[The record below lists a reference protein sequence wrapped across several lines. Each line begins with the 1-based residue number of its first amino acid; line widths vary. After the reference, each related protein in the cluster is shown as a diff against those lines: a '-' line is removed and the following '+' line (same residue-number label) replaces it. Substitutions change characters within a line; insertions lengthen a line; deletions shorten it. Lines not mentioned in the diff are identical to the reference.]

1 MRIGTFNVEN
11 LEAPLGARATVLRPA
26 FARLDAD
33 IVCLQEVNGQHVKG
47 RHERVLAGLDEL
59 LAGTRYADYARAAT
73 TAANGNGAADVHNL
87 VILSRL
93 PILAHRQLRHGLLPP
108 VTTRLVTADPPA
120 EAPVALPFDRPLL
133 VAEIDAGGRRLTI
146 VNVHLR
152 APLAAPIPGHKIA
165 PFKWNSVAAWAEGYY
180 LSGLKRSG
188 QALELRLLADS
199 LFDADANA
207 LLLVAGDFNA
217 EAHETPLRMVVGA
230 PEDTGNGALTGRALV
245 PLARAL
251 DPARA
256 YSVLHHGR
264 PQLLDHMLASHA
276 LYGHFKGIE
285 VHNEALGD
293 EAIGYGKGAEPAG
306 SYHAALV
313 ATFSL
318 G

>member
-1 MRIGTFNVEN
+1 MRIATFNVEN
-11 LEAPLGARATVLRPA
+11 LEAPLGARAAVLRPA

-47 RHERVLAGLDEL
+47 RPERVLLGLDEL
-59 LAGTRYADYARAAT
+59 LTGTRYEGFARAAT
-73 TAANGNGAADVHNL
+73 TAANGVGAADVHNL

-93 PILAHRQLRHGLLPP
+93 PILSHRQVRHALLPP
-108 VTTRLVTADPPA
+108 LTMRLVTADPPA
-120 EAPVALPFDRPLL
+120 EGAIALPFDRPLL
-133 VAEIDAGGRRLTI
+133 VAEIDAGGQRLI
-146 VNVHLR
+146 VVNVHLR
-152 APLAAPIPGHKIA
+152 APLAAPVPGHKIA
-165 PFKWNSVAAWAEGYY
+165 PFTWDSIAAWAEGYY

-188 QALELRLLADS
+188 QALELRLLVDS
-199 LFDADANA
+199 LFDADAGA
-207 LLLVAGDFNA
+207 LLIVAGDFNA
-217 EAHETPLRMVVGA
+217 EAHETPLRMVIGA
-230 PEDTGNGALTGRALV
+230 PEDTGNGGLTARSLV

-276 LYGHFKGIE
+276 LYGHFKAIE

-293 EAIGYGKGAEPAG
+293 EAVGYGKGASPAG

-313 ATFSL
+313 ATFAL
-318 G
+318 P